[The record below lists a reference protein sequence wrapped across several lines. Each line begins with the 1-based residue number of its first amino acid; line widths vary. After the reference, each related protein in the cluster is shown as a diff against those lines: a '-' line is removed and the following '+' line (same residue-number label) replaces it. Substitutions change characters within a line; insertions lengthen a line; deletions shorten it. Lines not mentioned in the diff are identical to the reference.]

1 MKILVVEDEKNISN
15 AVKRVLE
22 RSNYTVDC
30 VFDGEA
36 ALEFIRYTK
45 YDCVIL
51 DIMIPKVNG
60 IEVVKTLR
68 KEENNVPVLMVTAKT
83 QVEDKV
89 LGLDAGADDY
99 LTKPFSLKE
108 LQARIRSLTR
118 RRDNVIQT
126 FTVGNITLD
135 PKTYELSTPEKKI
148 RLSSKEFQM
157 IEMLINNFKM
167 LISTESFM
175 DKIWG
180 YDSESEINVVWVY
193 ISSLRKKLKEI
204 DSDVL
209 IRSSRGLGYKLEL
222 IEHAE

>member
-1 MKILVVEDEKNISN
+1 MKILIVEDEKNISN

-30 VFDGEA
+30 VYDGEE
-36 ALEFIRYTK
+36 ALDYVRLTK
-45 YDCVIL
+45 YDCVVL
-51 DIMIPKVNG
+51 DIMIPKIDG
-60 IEVVKTLR
+60 IQVVKTLR
-68 KEENNVPVLMVTAKT
+68 EEENNVPVLMVTAKT
-83 QVEDKV
+83 QIDDKV

-118 RRDNVIQT
+118 RRENVIQT

-135 PKTYELSTPEKKI
+135 PKTYELSTPDKKI

-204 DSDVL
+204 DSNVL

-222 IEHAE
+222 IEDAE

>member
-1 MKILVVEDEKNISN
+1 MKILIVEDEKNISN

-30 VFDGEA
+30 VFDGEE
-36 ALEFIRYTK
+36 ALDFIRYTQ

-51 DIMIPKVNG
+51 DVMIPKING
-60 IEVVKTLR
+60 IDVVKTLR
-68 KEENNVPVLMVTAKT
+68 AEENNVPILMVTAKT
-83 QVEDKV
+83 QIDDKV

-118 RRDNVIQT
+118 RRENIIQT

-135 PKTYELSTPEKKI
+135 PKTYELSTPEKKV

-204 DSDVL
+204 DSNVI

-222 IEHAE
+222 IENAK